1 MNTIFQKLVLVFALL
16 LVSCTSSSPPEAVT
30 FQIHWE
36 PTMDFLG
43 FYVALGNGYYAEE
56 GLDVTIQPLSDVAE
70 GVSVP
75 EQVATGKFDYATGG
89 GDLLRAQGAGEPLVA
104 MGSFIQFS
112 PAAFFARADSGI
124 VTPADF
130 AGHSIVLKGSS
141 WQRLLDII
149 LDAGGL
155 TEDDVEV
162 VEGGYDMTPFL
173 DGEVNI
179 WAGFISDEV
188 VLARMAGLEIV
199 TFPLYDYGN
208 RGSAVTIYTNQDHL
222 DNQGDQVEGF
232 VRASVRGWRWAVENP
247 EKAVDVFLKLNP
259 DLADERDFYIASMI
273 AIIPLVI
280 PPGTDIGH
288 IDCELWRASKEFTNL
303 ESRDGLC
310 TTEILKQATA
320 D

>member
-1 MNTIFQKLVLVFALL
+1 MNTIFQKLVFIFVLL
-16 LVSCTSSSPPEAVT
+16 LVSCTSSPPEAVT

-43 FYVALGNGYYAEE
+43 FYVALGNGYYKEE
-56 GLDVTIQPLSDVAE
+56 GLDVTIQPLSDVSE

-89 GDLLRAQGAGEPLVA
+89 GDLMRAQSAGEPLVA
-104 MGSFIQFS
+104 MGSFIQLG
-112 PAAFFARADSGI
+112 PVAFFARAGSGI

-130 AGHSIVLKGSS
+130 AEHSIVLKGSS

-162 VEGGYDMTPFL
+162 IEGGFDMTPFL
-173 DGEVNI
+173 EGEVDI

-188 VLARMAGLEIV
+188 VRARMAGLEIV

-208 RGSAVTIYTNQDHL
+208 RGGAVTIYTNQDHL
-222 DNQGDQVEGF
+222 DNQGGQVEGF
-232 VRASVRGWRWAVENP
+232 VRASVRGWRWAMDNP
-247 EKAVDVFLKLNP
+247 EEAVDVFLELNP
-259 DLADERDFYIASMI
+259 DLADERDFYIAATN

-280 PPGTDIGH
+280 PRGTNIGT
-288 IDCELWRASKEFTNL
+288 IDCEFWIAREELANL
-303 ESRDGLC
+303 ESRDKLC
-310 TTEILKQATA
+310 TTEILKQALA
-320 D
+320 N